1 MAFKLRTPITRTIGR
16 LLTLVVVSLLT
27 ALFSYLGPM
36 PGMAKDTML
45 LGFLLLSAFV
55 AGELAR
61 ELRLPRITGYLVIGI
76 LFGPHVLSLLPQQTV
91 SGFRLINDTALS
103 VIALQAGG
111 ELRLHSLKQRVG
123 SFATIG
129 AFQIILVAI
138 GITAIVLLS
147 HEAFP
152 FLAGQPHRVVLAVAM
167 IFGLVAVAKSP
178 ATTIAV
184 ITELKARGPLA
195 DTVLA
200 VSVLK
205 DVAILLMIAAVI
217 PAAAV
222 LVDPTG
228 GFDFVQLR
236 DISLTIVLALL
247 MGVAVGWL
255 IVLYLHKVNVQ
266 PILFVLAAAFII
278 VELTHALH
286 LESEA
291 YILSSMAAGFVVQ
304 NFSVQGPKF
313 VEALEA
319 NSLPIYAL
327 FFAVAG
333 ADLRLGVIP
342 SVWQVGLV
350 LIIGRLVLIYLSTYL
365 GAVASGEGYTIRK
378 YSWMGFIA
386 QAGVT
391 LGLANI
397 VQDRFP
403 VWGEG
408 VATIVIAMIAVNQL
422 IGPPLFRFSLVRAKE
437 AG

>member
-1 MAFKLRTPITRTIGR
+1 MAFKLRTPITRTVGR

-36 PGMAKDTML
+36 PGMANDTML
-45 LGFLLLSAFV
+45 LGFLLLAAFV

-61 ELRLPRITGYLVIGI
+61 ELSLPRITGYLVIGV
-76 LFGPHVLSLLPQQTV
+76 LFGPHVLGLLPQQTV

-111 ELRLHSLKQRVG
+111 ELRLHSLKHRIG

-129 AFQIILVAI
+129 AFQIALVAF
-138 GITAIVLLS
+138 GITAIVLLG
-147 HEAFP
+147 HGAFP
-152 FLAGQPHRVVLAVAM
+152 FLAGQPGRVVFAVAM

-205 DVAILLMIAAVI
+205 DVVILLMIAAVI

-236 DISLTIVLALL
+236 DISLTIVLALI

-255 IVLYLHKVNVQ
+255 IGLYLRKVNVQ
-266 PILFVLAAAFII
+266 PILFVLAVAFII

-291 YILSSMAAGFVVQ
+291 YVLLSMSAGFVVQ

-342 SVWQVGLV
+342 SVWLVGLI
-350 LIIGRLVLIYLSTYL
+350 LIVGRLILIYLSTYL
-365 GAVASGEGYTIRK
+365 GAVASGESLTIRS

-397 VQDRFP
+397 VQDRFD

-408 VATIVIAMIAVNQL
+408 VATIIIAMIAVNQL
-422 IGPPLFRFSLVRAKE
+422 IGPPLFRLSLIRAKE

>member
-1 MAFKLRTPITRTIGR
+1 MAFKLRTPITRTVGR

-36 PGMAKDTML
+36 PGMANDTML
-45 LGFLLLSAFV
+45 LGFLLLAAFV

-61 ELRLPRITGYLVIGI
+61 EVSLPRITGYLVIGI
-76 LFGPHVLSLLPQQTV
+76 LFGPHVLGLLPQQTV

-111 ELRLHSLKQRVG
+111 ELRLHSLRHRLG
-123 SFATIG
+123 SIATIG
-129 AFQIILVAI
+129 AAQIALVAT
-138 GITAIVLLS
+138 GITATVLLA
-147 HEAFP
+147 HGAFP
-152 FLAGQPHRVVLAVAM
+152 FLAGQPGRVVVAVAM

-205 DVAILLMIAAVI
+205 DVAILLMIAAVL

-222 LVDPTG
+222 LVDPAG

-236 DISLTIVLALL
+236 DISLTIVLALV

-255 IVLYLHKVNVQ
+255 IVLYLRKVNVQ
-266 PILFVLAAAFII
+266 PILFVLAVAFII

-291 YILSSMAAGFVVQ
+291 YILLSMSAGFVVQ
-304 NFSVQGPKF
+304 NFSVQGRKF

-319 NSLPIYAL
+319 NSLPLYAL

-342 SVWQVGLV
+342 SVWQVGLI
-350 LIIGRLVLIYLSTYL
+350 LILGRLILIYLSTYL
-365 GAVASGEGYTIRK
+365 GAVASSESHTIRK

-403 VWGEG
+403 IWGEG

-422 IGPPLFRFSLVRAKE
+422 IGPPLFRLSLVRAKE

>member
-1 MAFKLRTPITRTIGR
+1 MAFKLRTPITRTVGR

-36 PGMAKDTML
+36 PGMANDTML
-45 LGFLLLSAFV
+45 LGFLLLAAFV

-61 ELRLPRITGYLVIGI
+61 ELSLPRITGYLIIGI
-76 LFGPHVLSLLPQQTV
+76 LFGPHVLGLLPKQTV
-91 SGFRLINDTALS
+91 TGFRLINDTALS

-111 ELRLHSLKQRVG
+111 ELRLHSLKHRLG
-123 SFATIG
+123 SLAKIG
-129 AFQIILVAI
+129 ASQIALVAA
-138 GITAIVLLS
+138 GVTGIVLLA
-147 HEAFP
+147 HGAFP
-152 FLAGQPHRVVLAVAM
+152 FLVGQPGRVVVAVAV
-167 IFGLVAVAKSP
+167 IFGLVAVANSP
-178 ATTIAV
+178 ATIIAV

-205 DVAILLMIAAVI
+205 DVVILLMIAAVI

-236 DISLTIVLALL
+236 DISLTIVLALI

-255 IVLYLHKVNVQ
+255 IGLYLRKVNVQ
-266 PILFVLAAAFII
+266 PILFVLAVAFII

-291 YILSSMAAGFVVQ
+291 YVLLSMSAGFVVQ

-342 SVWQVGLV
+342 SVWLVGLI
-350 LIIGRLVLIYLSTYL
+350 LIVGRLILIYLSTYL
-365 GAVASGEGYTIRK
+365 GAVASGESLTIRS

-397 VQDRFP
+397 VQDRFD

-408 VATIVIAMIAVNQL
+408 VATIIIAMIAVNQL
-422 IGPPLFRFSLVRAKE
+422 IGPPLFRLSLIRAKE